1 MSEGSTSRKK
11 SVRKSPNSTVKKDH
25 VARRENSSMAS
36 ANSLGFKI
44 EVIEKS
50 FETLAP
56 KAEQFVARFY
66 EELLQRYPMVTPLF
80 SHTTR
85 EDQEKKLLAALK
97 LVVSSLRDPDS
108 LVGVLTKLGSRHQS
122 YGALPIHYQAVTA
135 TLLDVMKEFAGRRWT
150 KAVHNE
156 WSKALKTVSAKMLAA
171 YEDMEEGAMVAS
183 RKELNIDLDEDSL
196 SSEEEI
202 NRLRAMVDGAQSAIM
217 NIDRDLVITYV
228 NEETKTLLS
237 RHETELKQL
246 YPGFSMERLVGTCID
261 IFHKN
266 PAHQRGMLSNP
277 ANLPYDTDID
287 VGPLKFHIHVTAVN
301 DLNGD
306 YVGNT
311 LEWADVT
318 DLRKKETEVMRLQGT
333 VDNAM
338 TAIMMIDRDLV
349 ITYANHST
357 VKLLEEHEEA
367 LRMVYPGFDVK
378 NILGTCIDTF
388 HKNPA
393 HQRQILSDP
402 KNLPYST
409 DIQVGP
415 LTFNINVTAIMDAD
429 GNYSGCALEWSDV
442 TELRKKETDVM
453 RLQGTVDNAMTA
465 IMMIDRDLVIT
476 YANHST
482 VSLLQEH
489 EEALRMVYP
498 GFDVKNILGTCIDT
512 FHKNP
517 AHQRQILSD
526 PKNLPYSTD
535 IQVGPL
541 TFNINVTAIMDAD
554 GNYVGCALEW
564 ADVTETRVKEI
575 EVARLQ
581 SAVDGAQANLML
593 CDNDLNITYANP
605 AVVNMLANRQTE
617 LRQIWPGMDA
627 NNLVGQ
633 CIDQFHKNPAHQRS
647 LLADANRL
655 PAKAEINVG
664 GLSFSVNAT
673 AILGPDGEYMGN
685 MVEWMDITEQK
696 DAESQI
702 KNLIDAAVK
711 GELDNRIET
720 EQYEGF
726 MKSLGNSI
734 NVLMDSVVE
743 PVKEVGRVM
752 KSLAEGDV
760 TQSMTGEF
768 DGEFADLR
776 DSVNSTMNNLLDVV
790 TKIRESSNS
799 ISSAAGEIAQ
809 GNQDLS
815 QRTEEQ
821 ASSLQET
828 ASSMEELTSTVKQN
842 ADNAGQ
848 ADQLAVGAKEQAE
861 KGGDVVGSAIS
872 AMDEINAASKK
883 IADIIG
889 VIDEIAFQTN
899 LLALNAAVEAARA
912 GEQGRGFAVV
922 ASEVRNLAQRSA
934 GAAKEIKTLI
944 KDSVEK
950 VDEGS
955 KLVNKSGT
963 TLEEIVTAVKKVG
976 DIIAEIAAASK
987 EQSSGIEQVNIAISK
1002 MDEVTQQNA
1011 ALVEE
1016 AAAASE
1022 SVNDQA
1028 SGLDELIGFFSTG
1041 EETAR
1046 PVKAKVA
1053 SAAASAPRRAPA
1065 AKPASNS
1072 FAASDDG
1079 EWDEF

>member
-1 MSEGSTSRKK
+1 MKGNSEMVSNEAGQIGENDSA
-11 SVRKSPNSTVKKDH
+11 SPLN
-25 VARRENSSMAS
+25 
-36 ANSLGFKI
+36 I
-44 EVIEKS
+44 EVLETS
-50 FETLAP
+50 FALLAP
-56 KAEQFVARFY
+56 KVDVLVSRFY
-66 EELLQRYPMVTPLF
+66 DELFLRYPMVTPLF
-80 SHTTR
+80 SNISR
-85 EDQEKKLLAALK
+85 DDQEKKLTAALK
-97 LVVSSLRDPDS
+97 LVVASLRQPE
-108 LVGVLTKLGSRHQS
+108 KLDAALDGLGKRHQS
-122 YGALPIHYQAVTA
+122 YGALPIYYQAVSM
-135 TLLDVMKEFAGRRWT
+135 TLLEVMKELAGKAWT
-150 KAVHNE
+150 HTVHAA
-156 WSKALKTVSAKMLAA
+156 WSDALDAISAKMMAA
-171 YEDMEEGAMVAS
+171 YDGTEDGKMVAVRKDVVAENYSSDMSAEEKIS
-183 RKELNIDLDEDSL
+183 RLQ
-196 SSEEEI
+196 
-202 NRLRAMVDGAQSAIM
+202 AMVDGAQSAIM

-228 NEETKTLLS
+228 NEETKTLLA
-237 RHETELKQL
+237 RHESELKQL
-246 YPGFSMERLVGTCID
+246 YPSFSMAALVGTCID

-266 PAHQRGMLSNP
+266 PAHQRGILNDP

-287 VGPLKFHIHVTAVN
+287 VGSLKFHIHVTAVH
-301 DLNGD
+301 DLHGD

-318 DLRKKETEVMRLQGT
+318 EVRKKETEVMRLQGT
-333 VDNAM
+333 VDHAM

-349 ITYANHST
+349 ITYANQST
-357 VKLLEEHEEA
+357 VNLLKEHEEA
-367 LRMVYPGFDVK
+367 LRLVYPGFSVDD
-378 NILGTCIDTF
+378 IIGTCIDTF

-415 LTFNINVTAIMDAD
+415 LTFNINVTAIMDAG
-429 GNYSGCALEWSDV
+429 GNYVGCALEWSDV
-442 TELRKKETDVM
+442 TELRKRETDVM
-453 RLQGTVDNAMTA
+453 RLQGTVDHAMTA

-482 VSLLQEH
+482 VALLQKH
-489 EEALRMVYP
+489 EEALRQVYP
-498 GFDVKNILGTCIDT
+498 GFDVKNIIGTCIDT

-517 AHQRQILSD
+517 AHQRQILGN
-526 PKNLPYSTD
+526 PNNLPYSTD

-554 GNYVGCALEW
+554 GNYMGNALEW
-564 ADVTETRVKEI
+564 DDVTERRSREL

-581 SAVDGAQANLML
+581 SAVNGAQASLML
-593 CDNDLNITYANP
+593 CDADLNITYANP
-605 AVVNMLANRQTE
+605 AAIELFTHRQDE
-617 LRQIWPGMDA
+617 LRKMWPDLDA

-633 CIDQFHKNPAHQRS
+633 CIDRFHKNPAHQRS
-647 LLADANRL
+647 LLADASRL
-655 PAKAEINVG
+655 PVRAEIKAG
-664 GLSFSVNAT
+664 DLTLSINAT
-673 AILGPDGEYMGN
+673 SVLDPEGNYMGN
-685 MVEWMDITEQK
+685 MIEWFDLTERK

-702 KNLIDAAVK
+702 KGLIEAAVM
-711 GELDNRIET
+711 GQLDNRIDT
-720 EQYEGF
+720 SDYADF
-726 MKSLGNSI
+726 MKVLGDSI
-734 NVLMDSVVE
+734 NSLMDAVVK
-743 PVKEVGRVM
+743 PVKEVSRVM

-760 TQSMTGEF
+760 TQSMNGEF

-776 DSVNSTMNNLLDVV
+776 DSVNATMSNLLDVV
-790 TKIRESSNS
+790 SKIRESSNS

-955 KLVNKSGT
+955 KLVNKSGS

-1028 SGLDELIGFFSTG
+1028 SGLDELISFFKTG
-1041 EETAR
+1041 EEAAR
-1046 PVKAKVA
+1046 PVTAKVA
-1053 SAAASAPRRAPA
+1053 AAPSSSPRRTQARAPA
-1065 AKPASNS
+1065 NDS
-1072 FAASDDG
+1072 FAASDDS

>member
-1 MSEGSTSRKK
+1 MSEGNTQKGKTTAKSRSETSSSRKI
-11 SVRKSPNSTVKKDH
+11 VAKKAEELD
-25 VARRENSSMAS
+25 VE
-36 ANSLGFKI
+36 L
-44 EVIEKS
+44 IEKS
-50 FETLAP
+50 FAAILP
-56 KAEQFVARFY
+56 KAEQLVKRFY

-80 SHTTR
+80 SHTSR
-85 EDQEKKLLAALK
+85 EAQEKKLLAALK
-97 LVVSSLRDPDS
+97 LIVSSLRTPDR
-108 LVGVLTKLGSRHQS
+108 LVDILSKLGARHQS

-183 RKELNIDLDEDSL
+183 RKDLNIDLDEDSL
-196 SSEEEI
+196 SSEEQVS
-202 NRLRAMVDGAQSAIM
+202 RLRAMVDGAQSAIM

-228 NEETKTLLS
+228 NEETKSLLA
-237 RHETELKQL
+237 RHESELKQL
-246 YPGFSMERLVGTCID
+246 YPSFSMEKLVGTCID

-266 PAHQRGMLSNP
+266 PAHQRGILSNP
-277 ANLPYDTDID
+277 SNLPYDTDID
-287 VGPLKFHIHVTAVN
+287 VGPLKFHIHVTAVH

-311 LEWADVT
+311 LEWSDVT
-318 DLRKKETEVMRLQGT
+318 EMRKKETEVMRLQGT

-357 VKLLEEHEEA
+357 VALLQQHEEA
-367 LRMVYPGFDVK
+367 LRSVYPGFDVK
-378 NILGTCIDTF
+378 NIVGTCIDTF
-388 HKNPA
+388 HKNPT
-393 HQRQILSDP
+393 HQRQILGDP

-415 LTFNINVTAIMDAD
+415 LTFNINVTAIMDANGD
-429 GNYSGCALEWSDV
+429 
-442 TELRKKETDVM
+442 
-453 RLQGTVDNAMTA
+453 
-465 IMMIDRDLVIT
+465 
-476 YANHST
+476 
-482 VSLLQEH
+482 
-489 EEALRMVYP
+489 
-498 GFDVKNILGTCIDT
+498 
-512 FHKNP
+512 
-517 AHQRQILSD
+517 
-526 PKNLPYSTD
+526 
-535 IQVGPL
+535 
-541 TFNINVTAIMDAD
+541 
-554 GNYVGCALEW
+554 YVGNALEW
-564 ADVTETRVKEI
+564 ADVTQVRVKEI

-581 SAVDGAQANLML
+581 SAVAGAQANLML
-593 CDNDLNITYANP
+593 CDSNLVITYANP
-605 AVVNMLANRQTE
+605 AVVNMIANRQAE

-647 LLADANRL
+647 LLADPNRL

-664 GLSFSVNAT
+664 SLSFSVNAT
-673 AILGPDGEYMGN
+673 AILDPDGKYMGN
-685 MVEWMDITEQK
+685 MVEWQDITEQK
-696 DAESQI
+696 DAENQI
-702 KNLIDAAVK
+702 KNLIDGAVK
-711 GELDNRIET
+711 GELDSRIET

-726 MKSLGNSI
+726 MKSLGDSI
-734 NVLMDSVVE
+734 NVLMDSVVQ
-743 PVKEVGRVM
+743 PVKEVSRVM

-760 TQSMTGEF
+760 TQSMSGEF
-768 DGEFADLR
+768 DGEFAELR

-790 TKIRESSNS
+790 SKIRESSNS

-842 ADNAGQ
+842 ADNAVQ

-861 KGGDVVGSAIS
+861 KGGDVVGSAIG

-955 KLVNKSGT
+955 KLVNKSGS

-1028 SGLDELIGFFSTG
+1028 SGLDELISFFKTG
-1041 EETAR
+1041 EE
-1046 PVKAKVA
+1046 
-1053 SAAASAPRRAPA
+1053 AAASAKVKVAAAAPSSPRRTQARAPA
-1065 AKPASNS
+1065 NDS
-1072 FAASDDG
+1072 FAASDDS